1 MLQPKSIKLSELT
14 HLIGAT
20 IKYAFDGEL
29 FWIVADVTSH
39 SYKAQDDRHFFVLA
53 EKGEGTNA
61 LVAKVD
67 AVAWKPAAEKIRAF
81 EDATG
86 QRFQNDIHVLVQ
98 VSVSYNATFGLKLSV
113 HDIDINFTIGALE
126 QEKRQ
131 VLLRL
136 EKECAEYIRKDRD
149 RYITRNNQLRLNSVL
164 QKIAVVASNGTAGY
178 EDFMHTLQ
186 NNPYRYTFFVD
197 SYFTPVQGENN
208 AHLVRKALIDIFSS
222 GKNYDAV
229 VIIRG
234 GGSQTDF
241 LIFDTFELGQAVAKF
256 PIPVIT
262 GIGHQRN
269 ETIVDLM
276 AHSPTKTPTKAA
288 EFIVSQ
294 SRLFEERLETAQSRI
309 LKEAQHSLSA
319 ATQTLR
325 PLTANI
331 KNYGRMYL
339 QNQNGQVEHF
349 VAVFSMMT
357 PENIFKLGFAMVKH
371 QGKVTNSPAKIKV
384 GDEIDVTLSGVEI
397 TATVTAKRQSDGSE
411 FKL

>member
-1 MLQPKSIKLSELT
+1 M
-14 HLIGAT
+14 
-20 IKYAFDGEL
+20 

-208 AHLVRKALIDIFSS
+208 AHLVRKALIDILL
-222 GKNYDAV
+222 V
-229 VIIRG
+229 RIVINIIKHEIACG
-234 GGSQTDF
+234 
-241 LIFDTFELGQAVAKF
+241 
-256 PIPVIT
+256 IT
-262 GIGHQRN
+262 KK
-269 ETIVDLM
+269 M
-276 AHSPTKTPTKAA
+276 
-288 EFIVSQ
+288 
-294 SRLFEERLETAQSRI
+294 
-309 LKEAQHSLSA
+309 
-319 ATQTLR
+319 
-325 PLTANI
+325 
-331 KNYGRMYL
+331 
-339 QNQNGQVEHF
+339 
-349 VAVFSMMT
+349 
-357 PENIFKLGFAMVKH
+357 
-371 QGKVTNSPAKIKV
+371 
-384 GDEIDVTLSGVEI
+384 
-397 TATVTAKRQSDGSE
+397 
-411 FKL
+411 